1 MLIHLHMIIFKCKHT
16 NSLYLFYFTDFVT
29 LFDRILAQIER
40 LQKSKAERKLK
51 KKVRAAVQTAGAHV
65 QLYLDQWQ
73 DYVRA
78 EGAHHSSVFEQRAER
93 EYSAA
98 TALLHALDTDTQSLL
113 ADGGNLLS
121 DLEALETEANAL
133 ARELTAAL
141 RQCKEEEAALRR
153 DLIVRKKRVV
163 EETKAAISA
172 EMRLGKQKAVARS
185 NTGVMF
191 MR

>member
-1 MLIHLHMIIFKCKHT
+1 MLYM
-16 NSLYLFYFTDFVT
+16 Y
-29 LFDRILAQIER
+29 RILAQIER

-51 KKVRAAVQTAGAHV
+51 KKVRAAVQTASSHV

-78 EGAHHSSVFEQRAER
+78 EGAHHSLVFEQRAER

-98 TALLHALDTDTQSLL
+98 TALLHALDVETQTLL
-113 ADGGNLLS
+113 AEGGDLLS
-121 DLEALETEANAL
+121 DLTALETEANSVV
-133 ARELTAAL
+133 RELSAAL
-141 RQCKEEEAALRR
+141 RQWKDEEAALRR
-153 DLIVRKKRVV
+153 DLIIRKKRIL
-163 EETKAAISA
+163 EETKAAIAA
-172 EMRLGKQKAVARS
+172 EMRMGKQKAAARS

>member
-1 MLIHLHMIIFKCKHT
+1 MLIHLHMIIFKCKYT
-16 NSLYLFYFTDFVT
+16 NRLYLFYFTYVVT

-78 EGAHHSSVFEQRAER
+78 EGAHHSSVFEQHAER

-98 TALLHALDTDTQSLL
+98 TALLHAMDTDTQSLL

-121 DLEALETEANAL
+121 DLVALETEANAV

-141 RQCKEEEAALRR
+141 RQYKEEEAALRR